1 MKNMLVAKNIIGF
14 LVISMALF
22 SCKKS
27 TSYDMVGDPGVKFFT
42 NITSPAN
49 APQNSISYSAINI
62 PNPPPGFGLSNLS
75 VTIPAV
81 IKFPVFAT
89 SAVSQDVI
97 IQAMLDTSLIA
108 KYNAAN
114 NTAYLPFPAGML
126 KTDGLAAHIM
136 KGTSTSADSITIATD
151 LVGVN
156 TLTGTAYMA
165 PIKLSAVSGTGAGEI
180 TSSPTQV
187 AYIVLNVEQRRIK
200 YLAVAADALGFLI
213 TPRTSWAVTFN
224 PAPTTTGS
232 VTDGLTTT
240 FSRWTAS
247 PVQVDVNLQTVQ
259 NVTGIRLF
267 TATSA
272 TYVPTQVDVYL
283 SNDGI
288 TYDKI
293 GSPLKANLTYASS
306 YNYILFYKAIQAKYI
321 RLMLSYITNTNT
333 QNYRVVELD
342 VYAN

>member
-1 MKNMLVAKNIIGF
+1 
-14 LVISMALF
+14 
-22 SCKKS
+22 
-27 TSYDMVGDPGVKFFT
+27 
-42 NITSPAN
+42 
-49 APQNSISYSAINI
+49 
-62 PNPPPGFGLSNLS
+62 
-75 VTIPAV
+75 
-81 IKFPVFAT
+81 
-89 SAVSQDVI
+89 
-97 IQAMLDTSLIA
+97 
-108 KYNAAN
+108 
-114 NTAYLPFPAGML
+114 
-126 KTDGLAAHIM
+126 
-136 KGTSTSADSITIATD
+136 
-151 LVGVN
+151 
-156 TLTGTAYMA
+156 
-165 PIKLSAVSGTGAGEI
+165 
-180 TSSPTQV
+180 
-187 AYIVLNVEQRRIK
+187 
-200 YLAVAADALGFLI
+200 LGFLI